1 MINFP
6 QTQRMYILLLFGCST
21 NVDLNGL
28 CGGGIYF
35 FYILSDILFILLVQS
50 TNIVIICLFLLQLSV
65 FASHTFSD
73 LLLDAY
79 ILKITGLLVWHSYYI
94 MIFSVSRNLPCSYV
108 YFIWYKYNCSC
119 FPFIK
124 CLHKNVFIYFLKHPV
139 NLKWFSYIQNRMLF
153 NLYCQSML
161 SLVITHHP
169 KLQQPLIF
177 WSVYYIFSIFVYIW
191 KLFFIKIKAIKR
203 KNIISTLKTYFIRA
217 CTLDE

>member
-1 MINFP
+1 MRIWSTFHRHL
-6 QTQRMYILLLFGCST
+6 QRIYILLLFGCST
-21 NVDLNGL
+21 NVHLNGL

-35 FYILSDILFILLVQS
+35 YYSLSDILFILLGQS

-79 ILKITGLLVWHSYYI
+79 TLKITGLLVWHSYYI

-108 YFIWYKYNCSC
+108 YFIWYKYNYSC
-119 FPFIK
+119 FPLIK

-139 NLKWFSYIQNRMLF
+139 NLKWFSYIQNRVLF
-153 NLYCQSML
+153 NLYCRSML

-169 KLQQPLIF
+169 KPQQPLIY
-177 WSVYYIFSIFVYIW
+177 WSSII
-191 KLFFIKIKAIKR
+191 LFFLFLYTFG
-203 KNIISTLKTYFIRA
+203 NFFNLN
-217 CTLDE
+217 